1 MERKESMDS
10 RVVLVNKEQKI
21 AAVRM
26 NAGKYAVFQVLNEF
40 NIDPGDVVTG
50 QFHNKGITHVAN
62 LTKRSLIKAEI
73 KMTDCVVANRV
84 KDMVKYGYSPAVS

>member
-1 MERKESMDS
+1 MDS

-26 NAGKYAVFQVLNEF
+26 KAGKYTVFQVLGDF
-40 NIDPGDVVTG
+40 NVDPGDMVAG
-50 QFHNKGITHVAN
+50 QFHNKGITHIAN

-73 KMTDCVVANRV
+73 KVADCVVANKV
-84 KDMVKYGYSPAVS
+84 KEIVRCGWYSSAAGSY